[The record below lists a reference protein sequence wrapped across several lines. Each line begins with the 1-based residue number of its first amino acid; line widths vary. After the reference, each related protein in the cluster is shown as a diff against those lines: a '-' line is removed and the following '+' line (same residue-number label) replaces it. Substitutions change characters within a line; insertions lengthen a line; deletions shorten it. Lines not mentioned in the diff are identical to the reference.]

1 MATLNLCI
9 DIGNTSTK
17 AALFN
22 EGKEIHYWK
31 PFTAS
36 IFKEITYNQNVSI
49 LVSKTGKNEDLE
61 ALISPKFYLNHEY
74 HLPLKLNYKTPETL
88 GPDRIATAAGVLAI
102 DSQNPWVIIDL
113 GTCLTLDLIVENTF
127 LGGLISPGVQMR
139 FRAMH
144 EFTAALP
151 SVDMDFNISF
161 PGKSTKESMQIGVCQ
176 SIMYE
181 ITGYISMLNKRYSK
195 LNVMDCSSLALNFDK
210 DLKNKIFARPKL
222 VLYGLNYILEQN
234 AN

>member
-17 AALFN
+17 AALFKDGEEVN
-22 EGKEIHYWK
+22 YWK
-31 PFTAS
+31 PFSAD
-36 IFKEITYNQNVSI
+36 IFKELTSYQSVTI
-49 LVSKTGKNEDLE
+49 LVSKTGKNEELE
-61 ALISPKFYLNHEY
+61 ALLSEKDYLTSRTN
-74 HLPLKLNYKTPETL
+74 LPLKLDYKTPQTL

-102 DSQNPWVIIDL
+102 DKENPWVIIDL
-113 GTCLTLDLIVENTF
+113 GTCLTLDLVAEGAF
-127 LGGLISPGVQMR
+127 QGGLISPGVQMR
-139 FRAMH
+139 FKAMH

-151 SVDMDFNISF
+151 LVQMDFNTVF
-161 PGKSTKESMQIGVCQ
+161 PGKSTQESLQVGVCQ
-176 SIMYE
+176 SIMHE
-181 ITGYISMLNKRYSK
+181 ITGYITMLNKGYPY